1 MKIRLI
7 KPDTS
12 PPEEEKEPPP
22 DEAKTDEVQIHHT
35 IRSWVQEFKSS
46 KADKARLDFRRIKQ
60 S

>member
-7 KPDTS
+7 KPVIS
-12 PPEEEKEPPP
+12 PPKEKDKKPP
-22 DEAKTDEVQIHHT
+22 DEVQIVHT
-35 IRSWVQEFKSS
+35 IRSWVEEFKSS